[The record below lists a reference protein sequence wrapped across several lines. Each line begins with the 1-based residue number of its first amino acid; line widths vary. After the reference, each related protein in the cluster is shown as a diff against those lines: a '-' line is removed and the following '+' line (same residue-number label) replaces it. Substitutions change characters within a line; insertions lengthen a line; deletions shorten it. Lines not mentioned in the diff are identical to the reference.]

1 MNALALYSLT
11 TWSMTMKND
20 KKFETTLSDIIVKW
34 ESLSTSQKQAI
45 LDKVENSTDSAH
57 STEHLRLQSSFY
69 LQTKSK
75 L

>member
-1 MNALALYSLT
+1 
-11 TWSMTMKND
+11 MKND
-20 KKFETTLSDIIVKW
+20 KKFEAALSDIIVKW

-45 LDKVENSTDSAH
+45 LDRVENFTEAAH